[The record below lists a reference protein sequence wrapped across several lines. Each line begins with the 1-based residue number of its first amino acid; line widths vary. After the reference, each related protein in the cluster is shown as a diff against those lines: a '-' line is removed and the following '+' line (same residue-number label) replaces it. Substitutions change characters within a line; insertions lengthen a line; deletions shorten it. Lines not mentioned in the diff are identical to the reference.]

1 MPPKRKFKPEQSDDG
16 SSSSDS
22 SPSPLPTLQEEL
34 VAVYTELFSGFP
46 TESVLSQIVGVATRL
61 SARITALSYSAAT
74 GDARVY
80 RDCIRVTRSAISL
93 LRPAVCELAGLEVV
107 LVASLQSLI
116 ARLDETAPPPSRRR
130 RR

>member
-1 MPPKRKFKPEQSDDG
+1 
-16 SSSSDS
+16 
-22 SPSPLPTLQEEL
+22 
-34 VAVYTELFSGFP
+34 
-46 TESVLSQIVGVATRL
+46 LSQIVGVATRL

-74 GDARVY
+74 VDARVY

-107 LVASLQSLI
+107 LVASLQSSI